1 MSTMT
6 SIPFSDFG
14 FIGIIVVILIYLVVI
29 AISLLIFWAI
39 IRSAV
44 KRALRDHQEWLEAR
58 GRL

>member
-1 MSTMT
+1 MSYDPS
-6 SIPFSDFG
+6 SILATGVFG
-14 FIGIIVVILIYLVVI
+14 IVIGILVYLVVI
-29 AISLLIFWAI
+29 AVSLLIFWAI

>member
-1 MSTMT
+1 MNYDPS
-6 SIPFSDFG
+6 SFAAFG
-14 FIGIIVVILIYLVVI
+14 IVGIIIGIIVYLVIV
-29 AISLLIFWAI
+29 AIGLLIFWAI

>member
-1 MSTMT
+1 MNYDPS
-6 SIPFSDFG
+6 SFAAFG
-14 FIGIIVVILIYLVVI
+14 IVGVIIGIIVYLVVV
-29 AISLLIFWAI
+29 AIGLLILWAI

>member
-1 MSTMT
+1 MNYDPS
-6 SIPFSDFG
+6 SFAAFG
-14 FIGIIVVILIYLVVI
+14 IVGVIIGIIVYLVIV
-29 AISLLIFWAI
+29 AIGLLIFWAI

>member
-1 MSTMT
+1 MNYDPSSLAT
-6 SIPFSDFG
+6 FG
-14 FIGIIVVILIYLVVI
+14 IVGVIIGIIVYLVIV
-29 AISLLIFWAI
+29 AIGLLIFWAI

>member
-1 MSTMT
+1 MT
-6 SIPFSDFG
+6 SIPYSDFG
-14 FIGIIVVILIYLVVI
+14 FIGIIPILIYLVVI
-29 AISLLIFWAI
+29 AIGLLISWAI